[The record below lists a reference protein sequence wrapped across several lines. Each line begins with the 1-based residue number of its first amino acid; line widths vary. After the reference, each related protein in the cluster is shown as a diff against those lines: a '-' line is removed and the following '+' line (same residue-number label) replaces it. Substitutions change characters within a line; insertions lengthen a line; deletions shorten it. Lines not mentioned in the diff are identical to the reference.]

1 MDLLLQTGVVEEQ
14 TYAVPLIAPDNEPE
28 GEKAKPKKK
37 FRRIRVRR
45 PKKAQQVL
53 ITTSGE
59 KLESIGEE
67 VEEEDDG
74 DQCMEDATS
83 ESQTGSELSPSSS
96 EAAGSFHEMSCLEE
110 AVTDR
115 HSPLA
120 DGVDGLLS
128 LSLQIPDVAQRELAG
143 TAPASDADAASEGDL

>member
-1 MDLLLQTGVVEEQ
+1 M
-14 TYAVPLIAPDNEPE
+14 
-28 GEKAKPKKK
+28 
-37 FRRIRVRR
+37 RR

-115 HSPLA
+115 HSLLA

-143 TAPASDADAASEGDL
+143 TAPASDADAASEGVW